1 MTARF
6 STLAELC
13 EKSCLAFAERPLFG
27 TKERGGWTWTRYGEF
42 RGIVADC
49 RAGLAAMGVGPDDK
63 VALVSNN
70 RVEWAACAYAA
81 YGLGAT
87 VVPMYEA
94 QLPSEWEFILGD
106 CGAKIVFAA
115 NPAIAARL
123 AAVASHLPSLQH
135 ILHFDGSDKDPD
147 SFAALRERGHGK
159 PVALREPAPDVTAN
173 LIYTSGTMGK
183 PKGVMLSHGN
193 IVSNVNALHDVFP
206 FDPDDRS
213 LSFLPWAHAFG
224 QAELHTFLS
233 MGCALALNR
242 DVRQLLDE
250 IAEVK
255 PTVLVAVPRIFERLY
270 AAVWEQ
276 LRDRPEFVQSLVRS
290 AVRWSTRLAHGER
303 LGVLE
308 SLGLRVADALVFS
321 KVRARFGG
329 RLKYVICGGAAL
341 EPEVGHFIDAM
352 GLTVYEGYGLTE
364 TSPIVSANS
373 RGHRRLGSAGRIL
386 PGVRVVIDRAAGEG
400 ADGEIVVYGPNVMK
414 GYHNRPDESSTL
426 LPDGGFRTGDLGHL
440 DADGYLFITGR
451 LKEQFKLQNG
461 KYVMPAPLEDS
472 LKISPYIANVVIYG
486 DNRPYCVALVL
497 IDIVHVHRWAKEK
510 GIELHDPTNDERVIA
525 LVRQEI
531 EERSLEFKRFEK
543 PRAFALAI
551 DEFTPENG
559 MMTPTLKLKRRLV
572 LGKYKALLDALY
584 AKSKSDDA
592 A

>member
-1 MTARF
+1 MTTRF
-6 STLAELC
+6 ATLVELC
-13 EKSCLAFAERPLFG
+13 EKSCQAFADRPLFG
-27 TKERGGWTWTRYGEF
+27 TKDRGGWKWTRYGEF

-49 RAGLAAMGVGPDDK
+49 RAGLSGMGVGSGDK
-63 VALVSNN
+63 VALVSDN
-70 RVEWAACAYAA
+70 RLEWAACAYAV

-94 QLPSEWEFILGD
+94 QMPSEWEFILGD
-106 CGAKIVFAA
+106 CGAKVAFAA
-115 NPAIAARL
+115 DAAIATRL
-123 AAVASHLPSLQH
+123 SAAATHLPSLQH
-135 ILHFDGSDKDPD
+135 VLRFDGSEKDPD
-147 SFAALRERGHGK
+147 SFAALVERGHAA
-159 PVALREPAPDVTAN
+159 PAPFREPSPDVTAN
-173 LIYTSGTMGK
+173 LIYTSGTMDK
-183 PKGVMLSHGN
+183 PKGVMLSHAN

-206 FDPDDRS
+206 FDTDDRS

-242 DVRQLLDE
+242 DVRLLLDE
-250 IAEVK
+250 MAEVK

-276 LRDRPEFVQSLVRS
+276 LRERPRFVQSLVRD
-290 AVRWSTRLAHGER
+290 AVRWSTRRANGER
-303 LGVLE
+303 IGAFASLGV
-308 SLGLRVADALVFS
+308 RAADALVFS

-341 EPEVGHFIDAM
+341 EPEVGHFIDAL

-373 RGHRRLGSAGRIL
+373 PGHRRLGSAGRVL
-386 PGVRVVIDRAAGEG
+386 PGVRVVIDRTVGEG
-400 ADGEIVVYGPNVMK
+400 TDGEIVVYGPNVMQ
-414 GYHNRPDESSTL
+414 GYHNRPDENGAL
-426 LPDGGFRTGDLGHL
+426 LPDGGLRTGDLGHV

-472 LKISPYIANVVIYG
+472 LKVSPYIANAVIYG
-486 DNRPYCVALVL
+486 DNKPYCVALVL
-497 IDIVHVHRWAKEK
+497 IDIVHVRRWAEEK
-510 GIELHDPTNDERVIA
+510 GIELRDPTNDERVIG
-525 LVRQEI
+525 LVTREI
-531 EERSLEFKRFEK
+531 EQRSLDFRRFER

-572 LGKYKALLDALY
+572 VSKYRDILDALY
-584 AKSKSDDA
+584 AKTKGDDTA
-592 A
+592 